1 MRIGLLSF
9 FILCFSITAVAQ
21 NTSSIDFKIKNFGI
35 NVDGHFNTFS
45 ITVEF
50 DEANSE
56 LESLSGTIK
65 VSSIKTGIDNRDEH
79 LKEEEYFDVT
89 NHKQITLKSESIT
102 KLSDNQYKVKANLTI
117 KGITK
122 EINIKVNVAEV
133 DNSYKI
139 TSNFE
144 LDRRD
149 FKVGGGSFIMSDT
162 VKISV
167 VHFQDF

>member
-1 MRIGLLSF
+1 MRTGLLSF
-9 FILCFSITAVAQ
+9 FILCFSISAFAQ
-21 NTSSIDFKIKNFGI
+21 NASSIDFKIRNFGI

-45 ITVEF
+45 VTAEF

-65 VSSIKTGIDNRDEH
+65 VSSIKTGIDKRDEH
-79 LKEEEYFDVT
+79 LKEEEYFHVN
-89 NHKQITLKSESIT
+89 NHKQITLKSESVS
-102 KLSDNQYKVKANLTI
+102 KVSENQYKVKANLTI

-139 TSNFE
+139 SSNFE

-149 FKVGGGSFIMSDT
+149 FKVGGSSFVMSDT

-167 VHFQDF
+167 VHFQEF

>member
-1 MRIGLLSF
+1 MRIGLLSCF
-9 FILCFSITAVAQ
+9 LLCFSIFAVAQ
-21 NTSSIDFKIKNFGI
+21 NTSSIDFEIKNLGI

-45 ITVEF
+45 ITAEF

-117 KGITK
+117 KGISK

-139 TSNFE
+139 SSNFE